1 MEVSLMTGYHRR
13 YSASGLVLIFSTIKM
28 KITVAQLNYH
38 IGNFS
43 GNKDRICKAINQ
55 ARSEASDLIIFS
67 ELCVPGY
74 PPLDLLDR
82 FDFIEKC
89 NQTVQDIAKECTG
102 IAAIVGSPT
111 YNKRPEGKKLFNSA
125 LLLSEGK
132 ILFSAN
138 KALLPT
144 YDIFD
149 EYRYFEPERQFSVF
163 PFKGLRLAITICEDL
178 WDEQPFDNEF
188 EKTRLYTVSPM
199 EELSRQN
206 PDIIINIAASPFSYT
221 KIESKEN
228 IFISK
233 ALKYKIPV
241 ITVNQ
246 TGANTE
252 LIFDGASLLVNNKG
266 KIYKQ
271 LPFFEEAVETFQFE
285 NIKTGAASAKE
296 PDIIP
301 VSLIHKALVTGLRDY
316 FCKTGLKS
324 SIIGLSGGIDSA
336 ICLCLAVDA
345 LGSENVR
352 ALLMP
357 SRYSS
362 DHSVNDAVA
371 LADSLKVKYDI
382 VSIEKPF
389 SAFEEDLA
397 PLFEGMKKDVTE
409 ENIQARIR
417 AVLLMAVSNKF
428 GCIVLNT
435 SNKSE
440 AAVGYGTLYGD
451 MAGGLS
457 VIGDV
462 YKTDVYR
469 LAAFINRNKEIIP
482 ENIIKKL
489 PSAELRPD
497 QFDTDSLPDYD
508 TLDSILYQ
516 YIELQKPASRIISD
530 GGDKATVLKVIRMI
544 DFNEYKRYQAPPVL
558 RISSKAFGAGRR
570 MPLVARY

>member
-1 MEVSLMTGYHRR
+1 
-13 YSASGLVLIFSTIKM
+13 M
-28 KITVAQLNYH
+28 KFTVAQMNYH

-43 GNKDRICKAINQ
+43 GNRELICTAIKKAK
-55 ARSEASDLIIFS
+55 AEGSDLVIFS

-82 FDFIEKC
+82 LDFIEKC
-89 NQTVQDIAKECTG
+89 NQTVKEIALECRG
-102 IAAIVGSPT
+102 IAAIIGSPT
-111 YNKRPEGKKLFNSA
+111 INRMPEGKKLYNSA
-125 LLLSEGK
+125 LLLSEGEV
-132 ILFSAN
+132 IFSAN

-149 EYRYFEPERQFSVF
+149 EYRYFEPERKFSVF
-163 PFKGLRLAITICEDL
+163 RYKGVTLAITICEDL

-188 EKTRLYTVSPM
+188 EKARLYTLSPM
-199 EELSRQN
+199 EELARQN
-206 PDIIINIAASPFSYT
+206 PDVIINIAASPFSYS
-221 KIESKEN
+221 KIEAKQN

-233 ALKYKIPV
+233 AKKYKIPV
-241 ITVNQ
+241 ISVNQ

-252 LIFDGASLLVNNKG
+252 LIFDGASILVHANGEIFN
-266 KIYKQ
+266 Q
-271 LPFFEEAVETFQFE
+271 LPFFEEDSYTFSLE
-285 NIKTGAASAKE
+285 DLKAGSVIKGINQT
-296 PDIIP
+296 DP
-301 VSLIHKALVTGLRDY
+301 VPLIYKALVTGLRDY
-316 FCKTGLKS
+316 FVKTGLKK

-336 ICLCLAVDA
+336 LCLCLAAEA
-345 LGSENVR
+345 LGNENVR

-362 DHSVNDAVA
+362 DHSVTDAVA
-371 LADSLKVKYDI
+371 LAKSLGVQYDI
-382 VSIEKPF
+382 INIEKPF
-389 SAFEEDLA
+389 RAFEEDLSGVFKGLKA
-397 PLFEGMKKDVTE
+397 DVTE
-409 ENIQARIR
+409 ENIQARVR
-417 AVLLMAVSNKF
+417 AILLMAVSNKF

-469 LAAFINRNKEIIP
+469 LCAYINRDREIIP
-482 ENIIKKL
+482 ENILTKM

-497 QFDTDSLPDYD
+497 QFDTDSLPDYSI
-508 TLDSILYQ
+508 LDAILYQ
-516 YIELQKPASRIISD
+516 YIELQKPASRIINEGADSE
-530 GGDKATVLKVIRMI
+530 TVHRVIRMI
-544 DFNEYKRYQAPPVL
+544 NFNEYKRYQAPPVL

>member
-1 MEVSLMTGYHRR
+1 
-13 YSASGLVLIFSTIKM
+13 M
-28 KITVAQLNYH
+28 KFTVAQLNYH
-38 IGNFS
+38 IGNFA
-43 GNKDRICKAINQ
+43 GNKDLICSAIAKAK
-55 ARSEASDLIIFS
+55 AEGSDLIIFS

-82 FDFIEKC
+82 HDFIQKC
-89 NQTVQDIAKECTG
+89 EQTVLEIAEQCTG
-102 IAAIVGSPT
+102 IAAIVGSPIINT
-111 YNKRPEGKKLFNSA
+111 KSEGKKLYNSA

-132 ILFSAN
+132 VIFSVN

-149 EYRYFEPERQFSVF
+149 EYRYFEPEKKFSVF
-163 PFKGLRLAITICEDL
+163 PFQGLRLAITICEDL

-188 EKTRLYTVSPM
+188 EKTRLYTLSPM

-206 PDIIINIAASPFSYT
+206 PDLIINIAASPFSYT

-233 ALKYKIPV
+233 ATKYKIPV

-252 LIFDGASLLVNNKG
+252 LIFDGASLVINENG
-266 KIYKQ
+266 GIVRQ
-271 LPFFEEAVETFQFE
+271 MPFFEPAVETFSFE
-285 NIKTGAASAKE
+285 NIKKGTSSGINTIHD
-296 PDIIP
+296 PIP
-301 VSLIHKALVTGLRDY
+301 LIHKALVTGLRDY
-316 FCKTGLKS
+316 FTKSGLKNG
-324 SIIGLSGGIDSA
+324 ILGLSGGIDSA
-336 ICLCLAVDA
+336 VCLCLAAEA
-345 LGSENVR
+345 LGNTNVR

-362 DHSVNDAVA
+362 GHSVSDAIA
-371 LADSLKVKYDI
+371 LAGNLDVQYDI
-382 VSIEKPF
+382 INIEKPF
-389 SAFEEDLA
+389 TSFEADLKTVFNGRK
-397 PLFEGMKKDVTE
+397 PDVTE
-409 ENIQARIR
+409 ENIQARVR
-417 AVLLMAVSNKF
+417 AILLMAVSNKF

-457 VIGDV
+457 IIGDV

-469 LAAFINRNKEIIP
+469 LAGYINKDRQIIP

-497 QFDTDSLPDYD
+497 QFDSDSLPDYGI
-508 TLDSILYQ
+508 LDSILYQ
-516 YIELQKPASRIISD
+516 YIELQKPASRIIND
-530 GGDKATVLKVIRMI
+530 GADKDTVLRVIRMI

>member
-1 MEVSLMTGYHRR
+1 
-13 YSASGLVLIFSTIKM
+13 M
-28 KITVAQLNYH
+28 KFTVAQLNYH
-38 IGNFS
+38 IGNFAR
-43 GNKDRICKAINQ
+43 NRDLICESIRKAK
-55 ARSEASDLIIFS
+55 AEGSDLIIFS

-82 FDFIEKC
+82 QDFIEKC
-89 NQTVQDIAKECTG
+89 ETTVAEIARECTG

-111 YNKRPEGKKLFNSA
+111 INKKPEGKKLFNSA
-125 LLLSEGK
+125 LMLSEGK
-132 ILFSAN
+132 IIFSAN

-149 EYRYFEPERQFSVF
+149 EYRYFEPERKFSVF
-163 PFKGLRLAITICEDL
+163 SFKGLSLAITICEDL

-188 EKTRLYTVSPM
+188 EKSRLYTISPM
-199 EELSRQN
+199 EELAKQN
-206 PDIIINIAASPFSYT
+206 PDIIINIAASPFSYS
-221 KIESKEN
+221 KIEAKEN
-228 IFISK
+228 IFINK
-233 ALKYKIPV
+233 AVKYKIPV
-241 ITVNQ
+241 ISVNQ

-252 LIFDGASLLVNNKG
+252 LIFDGASILVNEKG
-266 KIYKQ
+266 EIFKR
-271 LPFFEEAVETFQFE
+271 LPFFQPTVETFTFE
-285 NIKTGAASAKE
+285 NIKSGRSNRKNVGVDT
-296 PDIIP
+296 I
-301 VSLIHKALVTGLRDY
+301 SLIYKALVTGLHDY
-316 FCKTGLKS
+316 FSKSGLKS

-336 ICLCLAVDA
+336 LCLCLAADA
-345 LGSENVR
+345 LGNENVR

-362 DHSVNDAVA
+362 DHSVKDAVS
-371 LADSLKVKYDI
+371 LANKLKVHYDI
-382 VSIEKPF
+382 INIEKPF
-389 SAFEEDLA
+389 KAFEEDLA
-397 PLFEGMKKDVTE
+397 PVFENRKSDITE

-417 AVLLMAVSNKF
+417 AILLMAVSNKY

-469 LAAFINRNKEIIP
+469 LAGFINREHEIIP
-482 ENIIKKL
+482 GNIIRKL
-489 PSAELRPD
+489 PSAELRPG
-497 QFDTDSLPDYD
+497 QFDTDSLPDYNI
-508 TLDSILYQ
+508 LDSILYQ
-516 YIELQKPASRIISD
+516 YIELQKPAIRIIKD
-530 GGDKATVLKVIRMI
+530 GADEDTVMKVIRMI

>member
-1 MEVSLMTGYHRR
+1 
-13 YSASGLVLIFSTIKM
+13 M

-38 IGNFS
+38 IGNFAR
-43 GNKDRICKAINQ
+43 NKDLICNAIKKAK
-55 ARSEASDLIIFS
+55 AEGSDLIIFS
-67 ELCVPGY
+67 ELCIPGY

-82 FDFIEKC
+82 LDFIGKC
-89 NQTVQDIAKECTG
+89 DQTVSEIAKECIG

-111 YNKRPEGKKLFNSA
+111 LNRKPEGKKLFNSA

-132 ILFSAN
+132 VIFSAN

-149 EYRYFEPERQFSVF
+149 EYRYFEPENRFSVF
-163 PFKGLRLAITICEDL
+163 SFRGLRLAITICEDL

-199 EELSRQN
+199 EELAKQN
-206 PDIIINIAASPFSYT
+206 PDIIINISASPFSYS
-221 KIESKEN
+221 KIEAKVN
-228 IFISK
+228 IFRSK
-233 ALKYKIPV
+233 AIKYKIPV
-241 ITVNQ
+241 ISVNQ

-252 LIFDGASLLVNNKG
+252 LIFDGASIIVNKSGEIFN
-266 KIYKQ
+266 Q
-271 LPFFEEAVETFQFE
+271 LPFFEEAVKTFLIDDIQAGTIIRKET
-285 NIKTGAASAKE
+285 E
-296 PDIIP
+296 PDAIQ
-301 VSLIHKALVTGLRDY
+301 LIHKALVTGIRDY
-316 FCKTGLKS
+316 FAKTGFRT
-324 SIIGLSGGIDSA
+324 SITGLSGGIDSA
-336 ICLCLAVDA
+336 VCLCLAAEA
-345 LGSENVR
+345 LGNENVR

-362 DHSVNDAVA
+362 DHSVKDAVA
-371 LADSLKVKYDI
+371 LARTLNVQYDI
-382 VSIEKPF
+382 VNIEKPF
-389 SAFEEDLA
+389 SAFEEELA
-397 PLFEGMKKDVTE
+397 PLFTGKSKDITE

-417 AVLLMAVSNKF
+417 AILLMAVSNKY
-428 GCIVLNT
+428 GCILLNT

-451 MAGGLS
+451 MAGGIS

-469 LAAFINRNKEIIP
+469 LAAFINREREIIP
-482 ENIIKKL
+482 ENTIKKF
-489 PSAELRPD
+489 PSAELKPG
-497 QFDTDSLPDYD
+497 QLDTDSLPDYKI
-508 TLDSILYQ
+508 LDSILYQ
-516 YIELQKPASRIISD
+516 YIELQKPVERIFSEGSD
-530 GGDKATVLKVIRMI
+530 KDTVLKVIGMI

>member
-1 MEVSLMTGYHRR
+1 
-13 YSASGLVLIFSTIKM
+13 M
-28 KITVAQLNYH
+28 KFTVAQLNYH

-43 GNKDRICKAINQ
+43 GNKELICKAI
-55 ARSEASDLIIFS
+55 REAKTAGSDLVIFS

-82 FDFIEKC
+82 LDFIEKC
-89 NQTVQDIAKECTG
+89 DQTVLEIARECTG

-111 YNKRPEGKKLFNSA
+111 HNKKTEGKKLFNSA

-132 ILFSAN
+132 VVFSVN

-149 EYRYFEPERQFSVF
+149 EYRYFEPEKQFSVF
-163 PFKGLRLAITICEDL
+163 LFKGLRLAITICEDL

-188 EKTRLYTVSPM
+188 EKTRLYTLSPM
-199 EELSRQN
+199 EELVKQN
-206 PDIIINIAASPFSYT
+206 PDIIINIAASPFSYS
-221 KIESKEN
+221 KIEARKN

-233 ALKYKIPV
+233 AVKYKIPV
-241 ITVNQ
+241 ISVNQ

-252 LIFDGASLLVNNKG
+252 LIFDGASVLVNG
-266 KIYKQ
+266 SGQEYYQ
-271 LPFFEEAVETFQFE
+271 FPFFEEAVGTWSFE
-285 NIKTGAASAKE
+285 NIKSGSAVKA
-296 PDIIP
+296 DHNTDSI
-301 VSLIHKALVTGLRDY
+301 SLIHKALVTGLRDY
-316 FCKTGLKS
+316 FTKSGLKNC
-324 SIIGLSGGIDSA
+324 IIGLSGGIDSA
-336 ICLCLAVDA
+336 VCLCLAVAA
-345 LGSENVR
+345 LGNKNVR

-362 DHSVNDAVA
+362 GHSVTDAVA
-371 LADSLKVKYDI
+371 LANTLNVRYDI
-382 VSIEKPF
+382 INIEKPF
-389 SAFEEDLA
+389 NAFEKDLA
-397 PLFEGMKKDVTE
+397 SVFKGMNDDVTE

-417 AVLLMAVSNKF
+417 AILLMAVSNKY

-469 LAAFINRNKEIIP
+469 LATFINREKEIIP
-482 ENIIKKL
+482 DNIIRKL
-489 PSAELRPD
+489 PSAELRPG
-497 QFDTDSLPDYD
+497 QFDSDSLPDYKI
-508 TLDSILYQ
+508 LDSILHQ
-516 YIELQKPASRIISD
+516 YIELQKPASRIIKEGAD
-530 GGDKATVLKVIRMI
+530 NDTVLKVIRMI